1 MKKGSI
7 ADFNRYLISCVKMPY
22 VYGGQHTKLT
32 PENYETI
39 IDRHEDDGKG
49 YTDKN
54 GIIVETY
61 NAAAK
66 AYCKK
71 LFDAGYTVLYAYDCS
86 GLGMYWLQ
94 NLMRILTSDINANGL
109 WHRCEDA
116 DEPQN
121 GYWVFRV
128 KDRTKPRN
136 KQVASHVGFCVEID
150 GVIHIIHAKGRKYG
164 VVDELWKNTKNYW
177 HYIGIPDCMDF
188 SAAQEDPE
196 PEPIEE
202 QDTEDAEPV
211 QKAPQEPQEP
221 PHVAGEVY
229 VRVVGDRHR
238 TVNIRRKG
246 SKLSKHL
253 YTAHGGD
260 TFRLVG
266 YAPSG
271 WYQIDLNG
279 DTDAYIT
286 NKPKYTKIFDAEAT
300 V

>member
-1 MKKGSI
+1 MSKKGNI
-7 ADFNRYLISCVKMPY
+7 QLYNDYLLSCVKMPY
-22 VYGGQHTKLT
+22 VWGGQHTKLT
-32 PENYETI
+32 PENYVQI
-39 IDRHEDDGKG
+39 IEKKEAGRGCYADGQ
-49 YTDKN
+49 
-54 GIIVETY
+54 TY
-61 NAAAK
+61 AEAAIE
-66 AYCKK
+66 YCTKM
-71 LFDAGYTVLYAYDCS
+71 FMQGYTVLYAYDCS
-86 GLGMYWLQ
+86 GLGVYWLRD
-94 NLMRILTSDINANGL
+94 LMHVIPSDVNANAL

-116 DEPQN
+116 EEPCD

-128 KDRTKPRN
+128 KDQKKPR
-136 KQVASHVGFCVEID
+136 KQQVASHIGFCVEIN

-164 VVDELWKNTKNYW
+164 VVDELWSQTKKYW

-188 SAAQEDPE
+188 PAAQEDPD
-196 PEPIEE
+196 PEPIGK
-202 QDTEDAEPV
+202 QDPADPEPA
-211 QKAPQEPQEP
+211 QEAPQTPKEP

-246 SKLSKHL
+246 TKLSKHL